1 MNMQYAQA
9 VVAHE
14 QAQRRRVTGPAA
26 FHSAPRSG
34 LPEGASPSHSD
45 KQYRI

>member
-14 QAQRRRVTGPAA
+14 QAQLQRLDTRYPTVNRPEARPSIR
-26 FHSAPRSG
+26 SA
-34 LPEGASPSHSD
+34 E
-45 KQYRI
+45 

>member
-14 QAQRRRVTGPAA
+14 QAQRRRVTGVTALGR
-26 FHSAPRSG
+26 APRSG
-34 LPEGASPSHSD
+34 SPESASASHSA

>member
-14 QAQRRRVTGPAA
+14 RAQLQRLDARYLTTNRPEARPSKSAA
-26 FHSAPRSG
+26 
-34 LPEGASPSHSD
+34 E
-45 KQYRI
+45 

>member
-14 QAQRRRVTGPAA
+14 RAQMQRLDARYPTVNRPESRPSTSAA
-26 FHSAPRSG
+26 
-34 LPEGASPSHSD
+34 E
-45 KQYRI
+45 

>member
-14 QAQRRRVTGPAA
+14 RAQLKRLDARYPTANRPESCPST
-26 FHSAPRSG
+26 SG
-34 LPEGASPSHSD
+34 AE
-45 KQYRI
+45 